1 MASLTNQTVPQLASP
16 DPERRFSP
24 EPLEKETKFCIR
36 MKTEI
41 ESRIALVSFK
51 IIPGLMKFFVK
62 FNYRP
67 FEPIDDL
74 LRELNENM
82 GELQNEG

>member
-41 ESRIALVSFK
+41 ES
-51 IIPGLMKFFVK
+51 
-62 FNYRP
+62 
-67 FEPIDDL
+67 E
-74 LRELNENM
+74 
-82 GELQNEG
+82 